1 MGVVTT
7 VRKVAQLF
15 REYGPGALWILAAL
29 AVRRPVPVPGL
40 SVRLPFDGSAAYH
53 VRESVSKIR
62 RLAEYVELGDLVF
75 DIGAHAGLFA
85 ALAARRG
92 ARVVAVEP
100 DPQVTTFLRSN
111 TVGLDVTVVEA
122 AVTDHM
128 RGATLWRVPSATQS
142 SSLLRAAAEAFGDIK
157 PLTVPTTTLDE
168 LARRY
173 GQPNVV
179 KLDVQGTESIIVK
192 SSSVVDHARVLLIE
206 ASTLDPGS
214 QEMVTG
220 LEHRL
225 GYPPVVVNQ
234 VYEGEDLAFV
244 APADAERFVPRNDR
258 SPRSIPRNDSP
269 GPV

>member
-1 MGVVTT
+1 MVVVTT

-15 REYGPGALWILAAL
+15 REYGPGALRILTAL
-29 AVRRPVPVPGL
+29 ALHRPVPVPGL

-53 VRESVSKIR
+53 VRVSVSKIR

-100 DPQVTTFLRSN
+100 DPEVVTFLRSN

-122 AVTDHM
+122 AVTDHT
-128 RGATLWRVPSATQS
+128 RGTTLWRVPSATQS
-142 SSLLRAAAEAFGDIK
+142 SSLLRAAAEAFGDIE
-157 PLTVPTTTLDE
+157 PLPVRTTTLDE
-168 LARRY
+168 LAHRY

-179 KLDVQGTESIIVK
+179 KLDVQGAESMIVK

-206 ASTLDPGS
+206 ASTLDPGG
-214 QEMVTG
+214 EDMVTG

-225 GYPPVVVNQ
+225 GCPPIAVNE
-234 VYEGEDLAFV
+234 VYEGRDLAFV
-244 APADAERFVPRNDR
+244 APANAERFVPRNGRDPH
-258 SPRSIPRNDSP
+258 SLPRDDSR